1 LNRQQRWHLFFI
13 DNPFMKKKKTPA
25 MWIIFALLAA
35 FTAAVVTILSKAGV
49 KNVDSNL
56 AFAVQSVLIL
66 VVSWTAVF
74 INGKQVTVVD
84 IPSKT
89 WIFLVAAGIVTAV
102 SSLLTFRAL
111 KDGDASQVNPLE
123 RVSLV
128 FAVILAAIFL
138 KEKLTW
144 QVIVGAVL
152 MTAGAL
158 FIALA
163 KKS

>member
-1 LNRQQRWHLFFI
+1 MDSRFHQRQ
-13 DNPFMKKKKTPA
+13 T
-25 MWIIFALLAA
+25 
-35 FTAAVVTILSKAGV
+35 G
-49 KNVDSNL
+49 
-56 AFAVQSVLIL
+56 
-66 VVSWTAVF
+66 
-74 INGKQVTVVD
+74 NGGGY
-84 IPSKT
+84 PSKT